1 MQTRLVPGCRGVV
14 ELAKVLFAVWMLG
27 SSYTSQYRFCGSI
40 VCNRTRFPTFP
51 SWVMRTRIRSAKGCR
66 TTSVRTS
73 LMTFELCFC
82 VSMLGLPGERDQS
95 RVATPPSRLSA
106 THHHP
111 VTSYTMTITLGSRGK
126 GRDLEMGWWQY
137 LPLGERSQRYVNAFV
152 DALRL
157 LKAMQTGRV
166 VRIIDNIYG
175 TSYEAMRHWTAV
187 PLSEVLRTPI
197 TKGCCPGRQLLQS
210 SNGNHNFK

>member
-51 SWVMRTRIRSAKGCR
+51 SWAMRTRIRSAKGCR

-73 LMTFELCFC
+73 LMTFELCFW

-111 VTSYTMTITLGSRGK
+111 VPSHTMTITLGSRGK

-137 LPLGERSQRYVNAFV
+137 LPLGERSQRCVNAV
-152 DALRL
+152 RGRAPVAEGNADRPCGQDYRQYLRHIL
-157 LKAMQTGRV
+157 RSHASLDG
-166 VRIIDNIYG
+166 
-175 TSYEAMRHWTAV
+175 SS
-187 PLSEVLRTPI
+187 PL
-197 TKGCCPGRQLLQS
+197 
-210 SNGNHNFK
+210 